1 MGEVIK
7 MALIATYP
15 SMAEIFLR
23 LASGRENV
31 VARSEYAS
39 FERAVEIAKNL
50 VRQGEVDV
58 ILSRG
63 GNSRTNKKCGECAC
77 CVHSHHPL

>member
-50 VRQGEVDV
+50 VRE
-58 ILSRG
+58 RW
-63 GNSRTNKKCGECAC
+63 T
-77 CVHSHHPL
+77 